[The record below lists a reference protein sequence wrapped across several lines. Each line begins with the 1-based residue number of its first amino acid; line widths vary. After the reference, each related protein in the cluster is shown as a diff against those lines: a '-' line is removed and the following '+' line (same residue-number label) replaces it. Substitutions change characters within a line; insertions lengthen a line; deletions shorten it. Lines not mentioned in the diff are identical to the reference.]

1 MTRSIL
7 IFSEELQT
15 SVNLAALRL
24 DAIES
29 TFLTKR
35 DYFLATSWPFSR
47 QPVLGGAGGSHLL
60 NSPSFRNIGRS
71 KRALNPT
78 SSEGFKSKTEMSSP

>member
-24 DAIES
+24 DVIES

-35 DYFLATSWPFSR
+35 DYFLSR